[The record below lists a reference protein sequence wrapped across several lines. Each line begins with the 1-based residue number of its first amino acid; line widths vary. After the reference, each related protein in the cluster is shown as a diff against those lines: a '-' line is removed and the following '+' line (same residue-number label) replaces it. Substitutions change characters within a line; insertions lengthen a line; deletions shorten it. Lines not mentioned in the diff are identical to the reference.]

1 MHRRFFERRN
11 RLQFLLFPL
20 LLLIV
25 LTGLALRGIESRAQD
40 AAPPPATTPPATPD
54 ATQPPADTTPANVP
68 EPPAESRQLP
78 PQSPEQRAKV
88 LRDAQARVRTRK
100 QQRIAAIV
108 ADTYGHQF
116 EGYFGGGYLRF
127 RPGSTLQHDTE
138 ADWNVGVTDFIRPRL
153 GITADFRG
161 YYGTTYTGNNIY
173 SIHNPSISQYTFMVG
188 PQYRL
193 TQGPRW
199 ATSVQV
205 LAGAGHGN
213 FDTGLGGFPGGLV
226 GLYPNATVVNAS
238 VGVAFDYNLGPG
250 LALRLTPGVLF
261 SDYGSELQYNAGFN
275 AGVVY
280 RFGRKR

>member
-1 MHRRFFERRN
+1 MVRRFKERRK
-11 RLQFLLFPL
+11 RTQFLLLPLSSL
-20 LLLIV
+20 LLFA
-25 LTGLALRGIESRAQD
+25 GLSLAGIKLHAQD
-40 AAPPPATTPPATPD
+40 ATPAPAAPD
-54 ATQPPADTTPANVP
+54 AAQPPTDTAQPPANVP
-68 EPPAESRQLP
+68 DTPAQARQLP
-78 PQSPEQRAKV
+78 PQTPEQRAKV

-100 QQRIAAIV
+100 QQRIAAII
-108 ADTYGHQF
+108 ADTYSHQF
-116 EGYFGGGYLRF
+116 EAYFGGGYLRF

-138 ADWNVGVTDFIRPRL
+138 ADWNVGITDYFWPQL

-173 SIHNPSISQYTFMVG
+173 SIHNPSISQYTFMAG

-193 TQGPRW
+193 TKGPRW

-205 LAGAGHGN
+205 LGGVGHGN
-213 FDTGLGGFPGGLV
+213 FDTGLGGLPGGLV

-238 VGVAFDYNLGPG
+238 VGVTVDYNLGPG

-280 RFGRKR
+280 RFGHRR